1 MMNNITDSANLLE
14 ALEKTGK
21 KYPQQIALTIQR
33 DDQQVNYGYQR
44 LLEKVDE
51 FAARFKSANIQSGQR
66 VVIISQNHPE
76 AIVAYFAIL
85 KCQATAAL
93 IDINLPK
100 KDIVQLIQAAKPS
113 ALVFSEE
120 LANLLSH
127 TAATGYPAFDHY
139 NNAALHVNFAKE
151 APLSEDETSDVATLL
166 FTSGTTGNYKGV
178 MLTHQ
183 NLLSQIESCRQAL
196 KITCND
202 RFLSVLPL
210 HHVFPF
216 VSSLLTPLIIG
227 CSTMQISKIEG
238 SFLLTAI
245 QVHKP
250 TILVVVPSI
259 LELFYQRIRGK
270 INQLDSKQ
278 QKFISWLEK
287 INQTSLNLLKLNLGK
302 IFFRKIQNNFGGK
315 LRYIVSGGATLDG
328 QLHLALARLGFLIL
342 EGYGLTEV
350 SGPCTVNRIDNNLLA
365 AVYTLSA
372 LSRATMQ
379 WQQHPHFSG
388 PLSITC
394 KIFGPEFLG
403 FGVDRLVQLL
413 GGRGYIESNQVPQL
427 FRDARLLRIFEGPTE
442 MLLMYLGMFAV
453 NFYSQLRELIQ
464 QLSPRLEI
472 STKIAPPIKDLPGL
486 IAKNF
491 PQLNDEQQKQLYY
504 LLLGKLTGFVI
515 LMACA
520 DFTEKDT
527 QHYTLIKAWLN
538 HQLKSATLPMAQF
551 SPHIGISLCSDIL
564 LTEQE
569 IAVQVDNF
577 KQDVGDIYQGL
588 PSEQWKLDDYLK

>member
-21 KYPQQIALTIQR
+21 KYPQQIALTIQG

-120 LANLLSH
+120 LANLLSD

-350 SGPCTVNRIDNNLLA
+350 SGPCTVNRIDNHRLGTVGLPIPGTKIKIEKSTREGIGEIVIQGPGVMRGYFEDEKSTRAAIKQNWFYSGDLGKFDEKGFLVITGRAKELIITADGKNIMPAYLEQHYSDIEGIEECA
-365 AVYTLSA
+365 AVGIKNKGGSEEVYLAVIKNKHQEKDKVRQRLFACASK
-372 LSRATMQ
+372 LPPYLRF
-379 WQQHPHFSG
+379 QHVFFVDEIPKTS
-388 PLSITC
+388 LL
-394 KIFGPEFLG
+394 KIRRQKL
-403 FGVDRLVQLL
+403 
-413 GGRGYIESNQVPQL
+413 
-427 FRDARLLRIFEGPTE
+427 A
-442 MLLMYLGMFAV
+442 
-453 NFYSQLRELIQ
+453 
-464 QLSPRLEI
+464 
-472 STKIAPPIKDLPGL
+472 
-486 IAKNF
+486 
-491 PQLNDEQQKQLYY
+491 KQLTKKKTVKPKVSQNS
-504 LLLGKLTGFVI
+504 GDGDGGEI
-515 LMACA
+515 
-520 DFTEKDT
+520 
-527 QHYTLIKAWLN
+527 IK
-538 HQLKSATLPMAQF
+538 K
-551 SPHIGISLCSDIL
+551 
-564 LTEQE
+564 
-569 IAVQVDNF
+569 
-577 KQDVGDIYQGL
+577 
-588 PSEQWKLDDYLK
+588 

>member
-120 LANLLSH
+120 LANLLSD

-302 IFFRKIQNNFGGK
+302 FSLEKSKITLAENYVISFPVA
-315 LRYIVSGGATLDG
+315 LRLM
-328 QLHLALARLGFLIL
+328 
-342 EGYGLTEV
+342 
-350 SGPCTVNRIDNNLLA
+350 VNCIWRWPD
-365 AVYTLSA
+365 
-372 LSRATMQ
+372 
-379 WQQHPHFSG
+379 W
-388 PLSITC
+388 
-394 KIFGPEFLG
+394 
-403 FGVDRLVQLL
+403 
-413 GGRGYIESNQVPQL
+413 
-427 FRDARLLRIFEGPTE
+427 
-442 MLLMYLGMFAV
+442 
-453 NFYSQLRELIQ
+453 
-464 QLSPRLEI
+464 
-472 STKIAPPIKDLPGL
+472 
-486 IAKNF
+486 
-491 PQLNDEQQKQLYY
+491 
-504 LLLGKLTGFVI
+504 
-515 LMACA
+515 
-520 DFTEKDT
+520 DF
-527 QHYTLIKAWLN
+527 
-538 HQLKSATLPMAQF
+538 
-551 SPHIGISLCSDIL
+551 
-564 LTEQE
+564 
-569 IAVQVDNF
+569 
-577 KQDVGDIYQGL
+577 
-588 PSEQWKLDDYLK
+588 